1 MQNVLAEYNS
11 QPDPGLTALDD
22 ISLDEWDILGFIYQ
36 CMQKEGEKNINCKLQ
51 NMIYQ
56 CYQLTAEEITY
67 IKSCL

>member
-1 MQNVLAEYNS
+1 MTLK
-11 QPDPGLTALDD
+11 GLP
-22 ISLDEWDILGFIYQ
+22 LDEWDILGFIYQ

-67 IKSCL
+67 IKSCLCFSK